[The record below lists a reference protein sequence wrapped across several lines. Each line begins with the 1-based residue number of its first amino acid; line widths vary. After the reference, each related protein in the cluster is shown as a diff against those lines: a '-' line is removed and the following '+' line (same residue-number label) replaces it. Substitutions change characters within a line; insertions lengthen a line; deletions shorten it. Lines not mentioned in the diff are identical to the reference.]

1 MADEQNQID
10 AVTMLGV
17 DGKPVAYT
25 KQDLLNLDHATLYQ
39 LRARNEDNRQVFSL
53 LAPFEHRAFAREAT
67 TENLALAAPIALA
80 TPLYAGAK
88 AMGLMRSGGNAT
100 DPSLTQVGY
109 GLAGVGE
116 GIINRARGL
125 IKN

>member
-1 MADEQNQID
+1 MEKNQEG

-17 DGKPVAYT
+17 DGKPVTYT
-25 KQDLLNLDHATLYQ
+25 QDELATMDHATLYT
-39 LRARNEDNRQVFSL
+39 LRTRNEGNRDVFAL

-67 TENLALAAPIALA
+67 EENPALAVPIALA

-88 AMGLMRSGGNAT
+88 AMGLMRDGGNAT
-100 DPSLTQVGY
+100 DPSMKQVGY

-116 GIINRARGL
+116 GLARKARGL
-125 IKN
+125 INN

>member
-1 MADEQNQID
+1 MADKQNHTD

-17 DGKPVAYT
+17 DGKPATFT
-25 KQDLLNLDHATLYQ
+25 KDDLLNLDHTTLYQ
-39 LRARNEDNRQVFSL
+39 LRARNEGNRDVFSY

-67 TENLALAAPIALA
+67 DENPALAVPIALA

-88 AMGLMRSGGNAT
+88 AMGIMRSGGNAT
-100 DPSLTQVGY
+100 DPSLKQIGY

-116 GIINRARGL
+116 GIINRARRL
-125 IKN
+125 AN

>member
-1 MADEQNQID
+1 MEKNQEG

-17 DGKPVAYT
+17 DGKPVTYT
-25 KQDLLNLDHATLYQ
+25 QDELATMDHATLYT
-39 LRARNEDNRQVFSL
+39 LRARNEANRDIFAL

-67 TENLALAAPIALA
+67 EENPALAVPIALA

-88 AMGLMRSGGNAT
+88 AMGLMRDGGNAT
-100 DPSLTQVGY
+100 DPSMKQVGY

-116 GIINRARGL
+116 GLARKARGL
-125 IKN
+125 INN